1 MNERTQLAAMVF
13 QGICAGDW
21 KFQLVEG
28 QFWDDVA
35 VFRAVE
41 LADKLIKQLD
51 AVTDVVITEEES
63 ND

>member
-21 KFQLVEG
+21 KFQLGEG

-51 AVTDVVITEEES
+51 VITDVVVTEEKV

>member
-1 MNERTQLAAMVF
+1 MNERTQMAGMIF

-21 KFQLVEG
+21 KFQLGEG

-41 LADKLIKQLD
+41 LADKLLKQLD
-51 AVTDVVITEEES
+51 VITDVVVTEEKV

>member
-1 MNERTQLAAMVF
+1 MNERTQLAALVF

-21 KFQLVEG
+21 KFQLGEG

-51 AVTDVVITEEES
+51 VITDVVVTEEKV